1 MKITKRQL
9 RRIIR
14 EEKAKVLAE
23 QKVRRIVRRRLIEQA
38 GFSSRSLPWNMGS
51 DYMPPRSEWEEY
63 DFDESY
69 PVVQAVN
76 ALGVDVQTGD
86 EIAVIDTESDTDAE
100 YEMIAGMDLPVIKQ
114 LGNQMALHQLPDGVE
129 AIMLND
135 RGTGMIIVRSSDIG
149 R

>member
-14 EEKAKVLAE
+14 EEKQKLIAE
-23 QKVRRIVRRRLIEQA
+23 NRIRKAVRAALNEQA

-51 DYMPPRSEWEEY
+51 GVMPPRSEWEEY
-63 DFDESY
+63 SFDESY
-69 PVVQAVN
+69 PIVRAVN
-76 ALGVDVQTGD
+76 ALGVDVQTGN
-86 EIAVIDTESDTDAE
+86 EIAVIDTEGDTDDE
-100 YEMIAGMDLPVIKQ
+100 YEMIAGMDLPVIQQ
-114 LGNQMALHQLPDGVE
+114 LGSQMALVKLPDGVE

-135 RGTGMIIVRSSDIG
+135 RGTGMIVVRSADIG